1 MLPERR
7 ISTKSE
13 EWAQLAA
20 GTERAFTLVER
31 LNRLPYADQD
41 AIRAVFSDL
50 TGQAVDETFRLVP
63 PFWSDHGL
71 QLRIG
76 SRVFVNHGCTIN
88 DLGGIDIGDQVMIGP
103 NVQLITSGH
112 ATAPAERRSMI
123 TVAPIVIERGVWVGA
138 GATVLAG
145 VTVGEDAVIAA
156 GAVVTRDVP
165 PGTLAAGVPARV
177 VKTL

>member
-7 ISTKSE
+7 ISTSSD
-13 EWAQLAA
+13 EWRQMAA
-20 GTERAFTLVER
+20 NTERAFTLVER
-31 LNRLPYADQD
+31 LNRVPYADQVAVRQAFSALIGKTVD
-41 AIRAVFSDL
+41 AS
-50 TGQAVDETFRLVP
+50 FRLVP

-76 SRVFVNHGCTIN
+76 SRVFINHGCTVN
-88 DLGGIDIGDQVMIGP
+88 DLGGIDIGEEVMIGP

-112 ATAPAERRSMI
+112 ATAPAERRAFI
-123 TVAPIVIERGVWVGA
+123 TVAPIVIERGVWIGA
-138 GATVLAG
+138 GATVLGG

-165 PGTLAAGVPARV
+165 PATLVGGVPATRI
-177 VKTL
+177 KDI